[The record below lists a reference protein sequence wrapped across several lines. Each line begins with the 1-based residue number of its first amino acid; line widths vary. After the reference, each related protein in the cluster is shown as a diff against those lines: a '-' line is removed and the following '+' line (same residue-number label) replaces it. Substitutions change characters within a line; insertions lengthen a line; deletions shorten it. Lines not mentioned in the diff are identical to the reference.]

1 MTDLI
6 FAKQN
11 LDGHTL
17 VLCKD
22 GKLLHSCKRGVMPM
36 VDYIRADICLN
47 GFSAADTIVGKAVA
61 SMFVMCGI
69 VAVFAKVISRQG
81 LDYLR
86 SHGVYV
92 EYDLLTENI
101 ENLQGTGIC
110 PMEEAVA
117 ALSDPQDCFAAVVRK
132 IDSMRAD

>member
-1 MTDLI
+1 M
-6 FAKQN
+6 
-11 LDGHTL
+11 
-17 VLCKD
+17 CKD
-22 GKLLHSCKRGVMPM
+22 GKLLLSCKRGVMPM
-36 VDYIRADICLN
+36 VDYIRADVCLN

-101 ENLQGTGIC
+101 ENRQGTGIC

-117 ALSDPQDCFAAVVRK
+117 ALSDPQECFAAVVRK
-132 IDSMRAD
+132 IDSMRAN

>member
-17 VLCKD
+17 ALCKD
-22 GKLLHSCKRGVMPM
+22 GKLLLSCKRGVMPM
-36 VDYIRADICLN
+36 VDYIRADACLK

-92 EYDLLTENI
+92 EYDLLAENI
-101 ENLQGTGIC
+101 ENRLGTGIC

-132 IDSMRAD
+132 IDSVRAN

>member
-17 VLCKD
+17 GLCKD
-22 GKLLHSCKRGVMPM
+22 GKLLLSCKRGVMPM
-36 VDYIRADICLN
+36 VDYIRADVCLN

-101 ENLQGTGIC
+101 ENRQGTGIC

-132 IDSMRAD
+132 IDSMRAN